1 MGSPVVR
8 FEIGCRDRKKTAE
21 FYGNLFGWSPKPDTN
36 QFSND
41 VVAGNKG
48 IPGAYTALG
57 HEPHN
62 FVMIYVEV
70 EDVAKAVERTRQL
83 GVVTPEESAEVPQA
97 AHHPADER
105 EAQAALKAL
114 PAEVGVSE
122 GIKLALKALNK

>member
-36 QFSND
+36 PFSNE
-41 VVAGNKG
+41 VVAGSKG

-62 FVMIYVEV
+62 YVTIYVEV
-70 EDVAKAVERTRQL
+70 DDVAKAVERTKTLGGKVRVGPLPTPDGRQFAWIQDPDGNL
-83 GVVTPEESAEVPQA
+83 IGI
-97 AHHPADER
+97 
-105 EAQAALKAL
+105 
-114 PAEVGVSE
+114 VGP
-122 GIKLALKALNK
+122 K